1 LARIYYFTIQEQV
14 DPEVEEIRSLLSEY
28 AYEIFENG
36 LYLKDIYNLLVDLY
50 FDAHEKGYVEA
61 KLDMIQ
67 QIEEDLMGE

>member
-1 LARIYYFTIQEQV
+1 MARIYYFPIQEQV

-36 LYLKDIYNLLVDLY
+36 LYLEDIYNLLVDLY